1 MVLLRSFISFQL
13 FPQSYRKI
21 FFIPFAWCIL
31 GVLAKAQNSEIN
43 CDKLLQGKVI
53 DGENKKP
60 IEGAVIVWPCERK
73 SVASGARG
81 NFKLENLCIEEGFL
95 LCQYAGFKELKIN
108 IHLAQATDLL
118 LVLHADTCLL
128 ESVVIVGEK
137 KSVAVLQE
145 SQLKGTALDRTRGL
159 SLGQTLQEIPGV
171 FAVQTGP
178 SIFKPVIQGVYGQR
192 VLIMNNGVRQEG
204 QQWGS
209 EHAPEVD
216 PFVASKITVVKGAQS
231 VRYGADAIGGVILVD
246 APPLRKTG
254 GIDAEVNLVGLSNNR
269 QGVASGIINYATK
282 HIPGLSFRLQ
292 GTLKKAGNTRTPN
305 YWLDNT
311 GYQEQNFSWAVGYQ
325 RKRFGVECYYS
336 QFNTTIGIFT
346 GSHFGDTTDLAAAM
360 RRDVPNVPSVF
371 SYQINRPYQ
380 LVEHELWK
388 AKGHWNI
395 GNNIRL
401 ELDYARQFNYRAEF
415 DTDRPYNNSLRG
427 LPEMKF
433 GITTHTS
440 NLALQHQ
447 LLSSI
452 KGTVG
457 ISMISQAN
465 TARSTVGSFF
475 IPNFESYA
483 GGIYLIEAYRNR
495 NWEIEAGVRYDYKWM
510 RSYLF
515 RRVGNTATFNL
526 VTPELVFQQP
536 SFSLGIG
543 WQVNSF
549 LKLKSN
555 FATGFRA
562 PTVAELYS
570 NGVHHGVNTFERGD
584 STLKKEVAYS
594 ANVSAAVQLSKFF
607 AEVTLYHNYIHNY
620 IFLQPMAG
628 QYIVSIRGATPLFEY
643 KQVDATFTGID
654 GLVSDSLFRNVVY
667 TGKFSMLRA
676 HNITTNEGLLLTPTA
691 RISNGLTL
699 HAKEWKWVER
709 PFLTI
714 NHLLVPRKAYVPVNG
729 DFKAPPKGYGL
740 INLDMGFETRVQKQ
754 KVQFTFSINN
764 LLNTR
769 YRDYLDRFRYFNDA
783 AGINFVVRLKVLLG
797 K

>member
-1 MVLLRSFISFQL
+1 MLLVCL
-13 FPQSYRKI
+13 NY
-21 FFIPFAWCIL
+21 L
-31 GVLAKAQNSEIN
+31 VAQTSVTN
-43 CDKLLQGKVI
+43 CDKFLQGKVI

-60 IEGAVIVWPCERK
+60 IEGAVVIWTSENK
-73 SVASGARG
+73 SVASGPKG
-81 NFKLENLCIEEGFL
+81 NFKLANLCSENGVL

-108 IHLAQATDLL
+108 INLANTSDIT

-128 ESVVIVGEK
+128 ESVVVMAEK
-137 KSVAVLQE
+137 KSVQVMQE
-145 SQLKGTALDRTRGL
+145 FQLKGLALDRTRGL

-246 APPLRKTG
+246 APPLKKEG
-254 GIDAEVNLVGLSNNR
+254 GLDAEVNLVGLSNNR
-269 QGVASGIINYATK
+269 QGVASAILNYATK
-282 HIPGLSFRLQ
+282 YIPGLSFRLQ
-292 GTLKKAGNTRTPN
+292 GTLKKAGNTKTPN

-311 GYQEQNFSWAVGYQ
+311 GYQEQNFSWAIGYQ
-325 RKRFGVECYYS
+325 RKKLGIECYYS

-346 GSHFGDTTDLAAAM
+346 GSHFGDTSDLAAAI

-371 SYQINRPYQ
+371 NYEIDRPYQ

-388 AKGHWNI
+388 AKGYWNI
-395 GNNIRL
+395 GNNTRL

-447 LLSSI
+447 LSSI

-457 ISMISQAN
+457 ISGISQAN

-483 GGIYLIEAYRNR
+483 AGMYWIEAYRKK
-495 NWEIEAGVRYDYKWM
+495 NWEIEAGLRYDYKWM
-510 RSYLF
+510 RSYIF
-515 RRVGNTATFNL
+515 RRVGSTSDFNL

-536 SFSLGIG
+536 SSSLGIG
-543 WQVNSF
+543 WQASSF
-549 LKLKSN
+549 LKLKTN

-584 STLKKEVAYS
+584 SLLKKEVAYS
-594 ANVSAAVQLSKFF
+594 SNVSAAVQFSKFF
-607 AEVTLYHNYIHNY
+607 AEITVYHNYIHNY

-643 KQVDATFTGID
+643 KQVDATFIGID
-654 GLVSDSLFRNVVY
+654 GLVSDSIFKNVVY
-667 TGKFSMLRA
+667 TGKLSLLRA
-676 HNITTNEGLLLTPTA
+676 HNITTNEGLLLTPAA
-691 RISNGLTL
+691 RISNGFTL
-699 HAKEWKWVER
+699 HTQKWKLIEK

-714 NHLLVPRKAYVPVNG
+714 SHLLVPRKTYVPVNG
-729 DFKAPPKGYGL
+729 DFKAPPNGYGL
-740 INLDMGFETRVQKQ
+740 INLDMGFESSFHKQ
-754 KVQFTFSINN
+754 KIQLTFSINN
-764 LLNTR
+764 LLNTK

-783 AGINFVVRLKVLLG
+783 AGINFVVRLKFLLG